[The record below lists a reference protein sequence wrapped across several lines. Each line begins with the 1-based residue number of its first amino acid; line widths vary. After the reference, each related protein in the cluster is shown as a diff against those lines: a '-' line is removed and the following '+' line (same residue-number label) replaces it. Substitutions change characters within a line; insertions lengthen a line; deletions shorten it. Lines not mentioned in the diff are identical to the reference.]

1 MTIEKL
7 ELEKE
12 KYSKELKSYYN
23 YLKESEKDVKKLK
36 THIEFLEYMIR
47 KIDEFECEIKGE
59 K

>member
-23 YLKESEKDVKKLK
+23 YLKESEKDVKK
-36 THIEFLEYMIR
+36 
-47 KIDEFECEIKGE
+47 IKDSYRVPCIHDSQD
-59 K
+59 